1 MVNLRYLRVIIAGS
15 RGFTNYDLL
24 SDKSSKI
31 ISEIL
36 RNNYDISDI
45 EIVSGTARGADELGE
60 QFAEVEGY
68 HTVKFPANWNL
79 FGKRA
84 GYIRNTEMA
93 QYAVNDDSYG
103 VLIAFWDEMSKGTK
117 HMIDIAEEYGLEVHV
132 IEF

>member
-1 MVNLRYLRVIIAGS
+1 MKYLRVIIAGS

-60 QFAEVEGY
+60 
-68 HTVKFPANWNL
+68 
-79 FGKRA
+79 
-84 GYIRNTEMA
+84 
-93 QYAVNDDSYG
+93 
-103 VLIAFWDEMSKGTK
+103 
-117 HMIDIAEEYGLEVHV
+117 
-132 IEF
+132 

>member
-1 MVNLRYLRVIIAGS
+1 MKHLRVIIAGS
-15 RGFTNYDLL
+15 RSFTNYDLL

-31 ISEIL
+31 ILEIL
-36 RNNYDISDI
+36 RNNDNISDI

-60 QFAEVEGY
+60 QFAEIEGY
-68 HTVKFPANWNL
+68 SAVKYPANWDL
-79 FGKRA
+79 FGRRA

-103 VLIAFWDEMSKGTK
+103 VLIAFWDGMSRGTK
-117 HMIDIAEEYGLEVHV
+117 NMIDIAEEYGLEVHV